1 MFGSLFDDAF
11 LPSYLFCFVFVFF
24 FLLNPRP
31 YVQSFFDSRYVC
43 ALAASRKLLTTCLC
57 HFLFFCFVSLEM
69 SAFHFSLVYGYYVVR
84 FPSSCCLSTL

>member
-24 FLLNPRP
+24 FFLNPRP

-43 ALAASRKLLTTCLC
+43 ALAASRN
-57 HFLFFCFVSLEM
+57 
-69 SAFHFSLVYGYYVVR
+69 
-84 FPSSCCLSTL
+84 